1 MLLLT
6 AYHEMKRNMDLVR
19 LILLEI
25 ENIYQSTAIY
35 NLTIDGY
42 DAEMIAYHC
51 KIIHEAG
58 LISDYKAQYADNK
71 LYGFG
76 VGSLTWDGND
86 FLDKIRDDSQW
97 KKIKDAITEKGLPMV
112 IETIKLVANAFI
124 STAVTGITTSIL
136 KG

>member
-1 MLLLT
+1 
-6 AYHEMKRNMDLVR
+6 MKRNMDLVR

-136 KG
+136 TG

>member
-1 MLLLT
+1 MKEED
-6 AYHEMKRNMDLVR
+6 HEMKRNMDLVR

-58 LISDYKAQYADNK
+58 LISEYKAQYADNK

-97 KKIKDAITEKGLPMV
+97 KKVKDAITKEGMPLV
-112 IETIKLVANAFI
+112 IETIKSVANAFI
-124 STAVTGITTSIL
+124 SATVAGITTSIL

>member
-1 MLLLT
+1 
-6 AYHEMKRNMDLVR
+6 MKRNMDLVR

-25 ENIYQSTAIY
+25 ENIYRSTAIY

-76 VGSLTWDGND
+76 VGSITWDGND

>member
-1 MLLLT
+1 MKEED
-6 AYHEMKRNMDLVR
+6 HEMKRNMDLVR

-58 LISDYKAQYADNK
+58 LISEYKAQYADNK

>member
-1 MLLLT
+1 
-6 AYHEMKRNMDLVR
+6 MKRNMDLVR

-58 LISDYKAQYADNK
+58 LISEYKAQYADNK

-97 KKIKDAITEKGLPMV
+97 KKIKDAITEKGFPMV

-136 KG
+136 TG